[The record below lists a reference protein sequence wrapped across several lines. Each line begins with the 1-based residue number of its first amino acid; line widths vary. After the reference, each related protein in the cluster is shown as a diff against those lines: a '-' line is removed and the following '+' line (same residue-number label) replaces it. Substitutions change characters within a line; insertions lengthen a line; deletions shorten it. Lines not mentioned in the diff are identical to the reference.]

1 MADEVLAGSFEA
13 ATAVQFAGNGPEP
26 GWDRYTGDVGPGW
39 DYAGATNGG
48 YLMAMAARAMAASCG
63 HPPLTITCHFL
74 RPAPAG
80 PAEVMVETVR
90 SGRRLSTMAAT
101 LSVDGKPVVRVLGTF
116 GDIVTDPVLT
126 TVAAPG
132 GASFDECRR
141 DRVDA
146 DDRPTTAS
154 GPAFLDRVDIRLQPG
169 DEGFAR
175 GEPTGRA
182 EMAGWFAFRDGTPL
196 DPFALLFAVD
206 VFAPSIFNF
215 SGATLWV
222 PTVELTVHVRG
233 VPAPGP
239 VQARFRSAHVAGGM
253 LGEDGDVWDSEGR
266 LVAQSRQLALMPR

>member
-1 MADEVLAGSFEA
+1 MGSFEA
-13 ATAVQFAGNGPEP
+13 ATAVTFAGDGPEP
-26 GWDRYTGDVGPGW
+26 GWDRYSGEIQPGW

-63 HPPLTITCHFL
+63 NPPLSITCHFL
-74 RPAPAG
+74 RPASAG
-80 PAEVMVETVR
+80 PAEVMVESVR

-101 LSVDGKPVVRVLGTF
+101 LSAGGTDIVRVLGAF
-116 GDIVTDPVLT
+116 GDIVSEPVLT
-126 TVAAPG
+126 TLDAPT
-132 GASFDECRR
+132 GASFDECLR
-141 DRVDA
+141 DRVDD

-154 GPAFLDRVDIRLQPG
+154 GPAFLDHVDIRLQPG

-182 EMAGWFAFRDGTPL
+182 EMAGWFAFRDGAPI

-233 VPAPGP
+233 IPVPGP
-239 VQARFRSAHVAGGM
+239 VQARFRSAHVAGGV
-253 LGEDGDVWDSEGR
+253 LGEDGDIWDRDGR